1 MYMNRKYLWIPLLL
15 LMIPLTSLSQV
26 TLRKDSLSYSCYTP
40 IENRI
45 IGLTILE
52 KLQQD
57 TIIVLYKSK
66 IETLDSINIL
76 QKRNI
81 NIQDTVIL
89 KQNAIIKKQEN
100 TFQKMKY
107 YKYSTFG
114 LIGIVVLILA
124 L

>member
-1 MYMNRKYLWIPLLL
+1 MQLQGAFK
-15 LMIPLTSLSQV
+15 
-26 TLRKDSLSYSCYTP
+26 
-40 IENRI
+40 I
-45 IGLTILE
+45 IRLTILE